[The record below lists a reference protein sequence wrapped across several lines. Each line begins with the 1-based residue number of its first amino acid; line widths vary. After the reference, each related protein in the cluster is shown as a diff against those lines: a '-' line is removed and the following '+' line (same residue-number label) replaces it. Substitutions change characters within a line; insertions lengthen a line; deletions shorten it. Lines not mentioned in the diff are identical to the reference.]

1 MFIFQAKLIMG
12 FQDPHPGFFPFPSAV
27 VIDIETTGLDFQRDA
42 ILEIAMV
49 RLNADGSEDRIS
61 SLFDPQQPIP
71 RAITLLTGI
80 KPEDCDGQPLIQ
92 ERIAE
97 FFDFVGDG
105 WVVGHN
111 VEFDLNFMES
121 AGGRWLPGRNFT
133 DPSRIL
139 DTLELSR
146 FLNPWIPN
154 HRLETVGG
162 FYGLPKIRQHRAL
175 DDAVMTAGVFR
186 GILRGLLELDPSVVA
201 TVRRILNGA
210 ADGLRFLFDALELRV
225 KGSPARKPVLHP
237 GSLNI
242 LGDRVPS
249 CDAADAELK
258 KIDPDEIIRCF
269 ESGGA
274 LPRSI
279 PGFTPRKPQSEMASV
294 VARALNQDAFL
305 VAEAGTGVGKSLS
318 YLVPV
323 ASWVQ
328 QNPADRVVIAT
339 HTKTLQ
345 DQLFFKDLP
354 QVLNAFEKPFSSVLL
369 KGRGNYLCLARFQN
383 LLDHLD
389 EKLPFALRRKLLP
402 LVPWS
407 AQTRTGD
414 IEENAGFQR
423 DANNS
428 VWSLVNSES
437 VWCLGPRCPHESACF
452 VQRVHRAAKSSN
464 VVVIN
469 HALLFSSLAANH
481 SALGDFETLI
491 VDEAHQIEKVA
502 SQYLGILLHQGLF
515 TEIVHWIHA
524 QKPKETGLLVSLR
537 RLAEQAGQDPASKPD
552 FPVLQRIQAL
562 TQDLNDAS
570 HGFFQKLPT
579 LPVFALMER
588 SRSNRTRVRLRQSL
602 APMMPAAFERLE
614 QVIGH
619 LRFALADCLNQLK
632 LRSLHEHPEGEPVCR
647 ELEICDVKLSE
658 VQESLSH
665 FRKADFEKN
674 AVWCE
679 FVEKDQ
685 KREPFLHSVPI
696 DVAGLLA
703 NKLYPRLKR
712 GVLTSATL
720 TVGERFDYLLTR
732 WGLNWVETDRVMT
745 RVFGSPFNF
754 TEQALLLVPTFL
766 ANPRES
772 RFSSDLAGLLQRLLT
787 EHPRGTMVLFTS
799 YALLQEV
806 YEAVRPSLEEKGIR
820 LLGQG
825 IDGSRTL
832 LLRTFQED
840 IRSVLFG
847 TASFWEGVD
856 VPGQALELLV
866 ITKIPFDVPTDPLIE
881 ARMEKCQAET
891 GNGFLNYAVPE
902 AIVRLRQGFGRLI
915 RSSEDRGAVL
925 MLDQRVSQT
934 AYGGLFLKSL
944 PVDARFCGDE
954 IALFSALDRW
964 FTS

>member
-1 MFIFQAKLIMG
+1 MG
-12 FQDPHPGFFPFPSAV
+12 SRISDNDFFPFSSIV
-27 VIDIETTGLDFQRDA
+27 VFDTETTGLDFQRDA
-42 ILEIAMV
+42 ILEIGMI
-49 RLNADGSEDRIS
+49 RLNRDGSEEKLS
-61 SLFDPQQPIP
+61 TLFDPQRPIP
-71 RAITLLTGI
+71 RAISLLTGI
-80 KPEDCDGQPLIQ
+80 RPEDCAGQPLLQDKISDL
-92 ERIAE
+92 
-97 FFDFVGDG
+97 FDFVDGG

-111 VEFDLNFMES
+111 VEFDLRFMNA
-121 AGGRWLPGRNFT
+121 AGERHLSGRAFA
-133 DPSRIL
+133 DPSKIL

-146 FLNPWIPN
+146 MLNPWMPN
-154 HRLETVGG
+154 HRLETLGG
-162 FYGLPKIRQHRAL
+162 FYMLPKNRQHRAL
-175 DDAVMTAGVFR
+175 DDAETTAAAFR
-186 GILRGLLELDPSVVA
+186 GMLASLLELDPSSVA

-210 ADGLRFLFDALELRV
+210 SDGLRFLFDALGGRV
-225 KGSPARKPVLHP
+225 PSRSAAKPFRHP
-237 GSLNI
+237 DSMNI
-242 LGDRVPS
+242 LGERVPS
-249 CDAADAELK
+249 GPDTEAGLN
-258 KIDPDEIIRCF
+258 KIDPDEIVRSF

-274 LPRSI
+274 LSI
-279 PGFTPRKPQSEMASV
+279 AVPGFMTRKPQSEMAFS

-328 QNPADRVVIAT
+328 RNPGDRVVIAT

-345 DQLFFKDLP
+345 DQLFFKDIP
-354 QVLNAFEKPFSSVLL
+354 QVLNAFGKPFSSVLL

-389 EKLPFALRRKLLP
+389 EKMPDASRRKLLP

-414 IEENAGFQR
+414 IEENPGFQR
-423 DANNS
+423 DANDS
-428 VWSLVNSES
+428 VWSMVNSES

-452 VQRVHRAAKSSN
+452 VQKVHRAARSCN
-464 VVVIN
+464 VVVVN
-469 HALLFSSLAANH
+469 HALLFSSLAANR
-481 SALGDFETLI
+481 SVLGDFETLI

-515 TEIVHWIHA
+515 TEIVHWLHA
-524 QKPKETGLLVSLR
+524 QKPSETGLLVSLR
-537 RLAEQAGQDPASKPD
+537 RLVSQAAPDLISSPD
-552 FPVLQRIQAL
+552 FSVLARIQSL

-570 HGFFQKLPT
+570 HGFFQKLAA
-579 LPVFALMER
+579 LPVFALSER
-588 SRSNRTRVRLRQSL
+588 PRSNRTRSRIRQSL
-602 APMMPAAFERLE
+602 APMMPAAFDRLE
-614 QVIGH
+614 NVIDQ
-619 LRFALADCLNQLK
+619 LRFALADSMNQLK
-632 LRSLHEHPEGEPVCR
+632 LRSLDEHPDGEPVCR
-647 ELEICDVKLSE
+647 ELEICDGKLAA
-658 VQESLSH
+658 VQESLAH
-665 FRKADFEKN
+665 FKKADFTRH

-679 FVEKDQ
+679 FVDKDQ
-685 KREPFLHSVPI
+685 KRESFLHSVPI

-720 TVGERFDYLLTR
+720 TVGESFDYLLYR
-732 WGLNWVETDRVMT
+732 WGLRWVEADRVMT

-754 TEQALLLVPTFL
+754 AEQALLLVPTYL

-806 YEAVRPSLEEKGIR
+806 YDAVRPALEEKGIR

-840 IRSVLFG
+840 VRSVLFG

-915 RSSEDRGAVL
+915 RSTEDRGAVL
-925 MLDQRVSQT
+925 MLDQRVTQT
-934 AYGGLFLKSL
+934 AYGGIFLKSL
-944 PVDARFCGDE
+944 PVDARLCADE
-954 IALFSALDRW
+954 RTLFSELKKW
-964 FTS
+964 FNS

>member
-1 MFIFQAKLIMG
+1 MG
-12 FQDPHPGFFPFPSAV
+12 FQDPHAGFFPFPSVV
-27 VIDIETTGLDFQRDA
+27 VIDLETTGLDFQRDA
-42 ILEIAMV
+42 ILEIGMIRV
-49 RLNADGSEDRIS
+49 TPDGSEERLT
-61 SLFDPQQPIP
+61 SLFDPQKPIP

-80 KPEDCDGQPLIQ
+80 RPEECEGQPLIRD
-92 ERIAE
+92 RIEE
-97 FFDFVGDG
+97 FFDFVGNS

-111 VEFDLNFMES
+111 VEFDLNFMNA
-121 AGGRWLPGRNFT
+121 AGARHIPDRSFV
-133 DPSRIL
+133 DSSRVL

-146 FLNPWIPN
+146 LLNPWIPN
-154 HRLETVGG
+154 HRLETVGVH
-162 FYGLPKIRQHRAL
+162 YGLPKVRQHRAL

-186 GILRGLLELDPSVVA
+186 GILRGLLELDPPVVA

-210 ADGLRFLFDALELRV
+210 SDGLRFLFDALDDRV
-225 KGSPARKPVLHP
+225 KGSPARKPFLHP
-237 GSLNI
+237 GSMNI
-242 LGDRVPS
+242 LGERVPFG
-249 CDAADAELK
+249 DAADAELK
-258 KIDPDEIIRCF
+258 KIDPEEIVRCF
-269 ESGGA
+269 EPGGA

-279 PGFTPRKPQSEMASV
+279 NGFTPRKPQSEMAFS

-318 YLVPV
+318 YLVPA

-328 QNPADRVVIAT
+328 RNPADRVVIAT

-389 EKLPFALRRKLLP
+389 EKLPHASRRKLLP

-407 AQTRTGD
+407 VQTRTGD
-414 IEENAGFQR
+414 VEENAGFQR
-423 DANNS
+423 DANDS

-437 VWCLGPRCPHESACF
+437 VWCLGPRCPHEPVCF

-464 VVVIN
+464 IVVIN
-469 HALLFSSLAANH
+469 HALLFSSLAANR

-502 SQYLGILLHQGLF
+502 SQYLGILLHQGQF
-515 TEIVHWIHA
+515 SEIVHWLHA

-537 RLAEQAGQDPASKPD
+537 RFVEQAGQDLDSRPD
-552 FPVLQRIQAL
+552 YSVLQRIQTL

-579 LPVFALMER
+579 LPIFSLVER

-614 QVIGH
+614 HVMDL

-647 ELEICDVKLSE
+647 ELEICDGKLSA

-685 KREPFLHSVPI
+685 KREAFLHSVPI

-720 TVGERFDYLLTR
+720 TVGETFDYLLYR

-766 ANPRES
+766 SNPRES

-806 YEAVRPSLEEKGIR
+806 YEAVRPALEEKGIR

-840 IRSVLFG
+840 VRSVLFG

-915 RSSEDRGAVL
+915 RSTEDRGAVL
-925 MLDQRVSQT
+925 MLDQRVTQT
-934 AYGGLFLKSL
+934 AYGGIFLKSL
-944 PVDARFCGDE
+944 PVDAQLCEDE
-954 IALFSALDRW
+954 STLFSALNKW